1 MRAPVDL
8 QAAEAGGEQANQK
21 AGSGGRRAKRRE
33 SSLVA
38 ARRVWVCAE
47 EKAEWG
53 LQEKGRKFWAVK
65 NSQVK
70 FLRI

>member
-1 MRAPVDL
+1 MHQPQRQPDRHQEVRPVMRAPVDL

-38 ARRVWVCAE
+38 ARRV
-47 EKAEWG
+47 
-53 LQEKGRKFWAVK
+53 
-65 NSQVK
+65 
-70 FLRI
+70 

>member
-21 AGSGGRRAKRRE
+21 AGSVGRRAKRRE

-38 ARRVWVCAE
+38 ARCVRVCAE
-47 EKAEWG
+47 EKAE
-53 LQEKGRKFWAVK
+53 
-65 NSQVK
+65 
-70 FLRI
+70 